1 MGGEVVHALRGVDIA
16 IRRNEYVA
24 IMGPSGSGKST
35 LMNLIGCLD
44 TPNAG
49 EYWLNGELVSD
60 KDEDELARVRNREI
74 GFVFQTFNLLPRA
87 TALHNVELPLV
98 YAGVG
103 SDERRKRATEALE
116 RVQLG
121 DRIQHRPN
129 ELSGG
134 QRQRVAIARALVN
147 QPSILL
153 ADEPTG
159 NLDSTTS
166 EEIMRVFEGSGR
178 AGTDGHHGDP
188 RVGHCGS
195 RASRHRPAR
204 RFGLQRRQARNFHQV
219 SRHRPAR
226 SSPERLTV
234 PFVEAIWLA
243 LAQIRVQKLKS
254 FFTLLGVT
262 IGVMFLIAVISIV
275 QGMSSYME
283 NDFAAKMLGVNTFT
297 LRRFPWFGD
306 GASSE
311 EEWRTWLRRPRIYH
325 SDLPL
330 VASVLPPSSRY
341 AVESQEFLQAQSQ
354 YSRPKQVEAHAVD
367 GDYFTIKKYDVR
379 VGRLFTQ
386 QESTLGAPVVVI
398 GDEVA
403 QYFFRD
409 LDPLGRQLR
418 IKGMPYQVIGVL
430 EKQGSVFGLSLDRVA
445 IAPYNSPLHHFT
457 NPRGDVDGIMV
468 QTPTPLAMGDA
479 MESVREVMRGRRKLR
494 PGEPDNFFMETS
506 ASALA
511 FMDKLKKIMTMAGT
525 AFPAIGLIVG
535 GLVIMNIML
544 VAVAERTREIGIRK
558 SLGARRR
565 DIMRQFLVEAA
576 TLSTLGAIIGILLGI
591 AIAKIIEWKTPL
603 PAAIAPWSIVVATLL
618 GTVVGIISGV
628 YPARRAAS
636 LDPIEALRKE

>member
-1 MGGEVVHALRGVDIA
+1 M
-16 IRRNEYVA
+16 
-24 IMGPSGSGKST
+24 
-35 LMNLIGCLD
+35 
-44 TPNAG
+44 
-49 EYWLNGELVSD
+49 
-60 KDEDELARVRNREI
+60 
-74 GFVFQTFNLLPRA
+74 
-87 TALHNVELPLV
+87 
-98 YAGVG
+98 
-103 SDERRKRATEALE
+103 
-116 RVQLG
+116 
-121 DRIQHRPN
+121 
-129 ELSGG
+129 
-134 QRQRVAIARALVN
+134 
-147 QPSILL
+147 
-153 ADEPTG
+153 
-159 NLDSTTS
+159 
-166 EEIMRVFEGSGR
+166 
-178 AGTDGHHGDP
+178 
-188 RVGHCGS
+188 
-195 RASRHRPAR
+195 
-204 RFGLQRRQARNFHQV
+204 
-219 SRHRPAR
+219 
-226 SSPERLTV
+226 

-297 LRRFPWFGD
+297 LKRFPWFGD
-306 GASSE
+306 GAGSE
-311 EEWRTWLRRPRIYH
+311 EEWRNWMRRPRIYH
-325 SDLPL
+325 SDLSL
-330 VASVLPPSSRY
+330 VASVLPPGSRI
-341 AVESQEFLQAQSQ
+341 AVESQEYLQAQSQ
-354 YSRPKQVEAHAVD
+354 WARPKQVEAHAID

-379 VGRLFTQ
+379 IGRAFSS

-403 QYFFRD
+403 TYFFKD

-418 IKGMPYQVIGVL
+418 IKGMPFAVIGVL

-445 IAPYNSPLHHFT
+445 IVPYNSPLHHFT

-468 QTPTPLAMGDA
+468 QTPTALGMTDA

-511 FMDKLKKIMTMAGT
+511 FMDKLKKVMTMAGT

-576 TLSTLGAIIGILLGI
+576 TLSTLGAVIGILLGI
-591 AIAKIIEWKTPL
+591 VIAKVVAWKTPL

-636 LDPIEALRKE
+636 LDPIEALRKES

>member
-1 MGGEVVHALRGVDIA
+1 
-16 IRRNEYVA
+16 
-24 IMGPSGSGKST
+24 
-35 LMNLIGCLD
+35 
-44 TPNAG
+44 
-49 EYWLNGELVSD
+49 
-60 KDEDELARVRNREI
+60 
-74 GFVFQTFNLLPRA
+74 
-87 TALHNVELPLV
+87 
-98 YAGVG
+98 
-103 SDERRKRATEALE
+103 
-116 RVQLG
+116 
-121 DRIQHRPN
+121 
-129 ELSGG
+129 
-134 QRQRVAIARALVN
+134 
-147 QPSILL
+147 
-153 ADEPTG
+153 
-159 NLDSTTS
+159 
-166 EEIMRVFEGSGR
+166 
-178 AGTDGHHGDP
+178 
-188 RVGHCGS
+188 
-195 RASRHRPAR
+195 
-204 RFGLQRRQARNFHQV
+204 
-219 SRHRPAR
+219 
-226 SSPERLTV
+226 V

-283 NDFAAKMLGVNTFT
+283 NDFAAKLLGVNTFT

-306 GASSE
+306 GAGSE
-311 EEWRTWLRRPRIYH
+311 EEWRNWLRRPRIYH
-325 SDLPL
+325 SDLAL
-330 VASVLPPSSRY
+330 VASVLPPGSRY
-341 AVESQEFLQAQSQ
+341 AVESQEYLQAQSQ

-379 VGRLFTQ
+379 IGRLFTQ

-430 EKQGSVFGLSLDRVA
+430 EKQGSVFGISLDRVA

-468 QTPTPLAMGDA
+468 MAPTALTMGDA

-494 PGEPDNFFMETS
+494 PSEPDNFFMETS

-511 FMDKLKKIMTMAGT
+511 FMDKLKKVMTMAGT

-576 TLSTLGAIIGILLGI
+576 TLSTLGAIIGIILGI
-591 AIAKIIEWKTPL
+591 LIAKIIEWKTPL
-603 PAAIAPWSIVVATLL
+603 PAAVAPWSIVMATLL